1 MNYFTIGHRVIPF
14 NDNVFG
20 TIIEINSYN
29 GRPHY
34 TIKLDDNRIY
44 FIYGDAG
51 IISSTD
57 KYLYMDDFQDK
68 IKDRMG

>member
-1 MNYFTIGHRVIPF
+1 MNFTIGHRVHLF

-20 TIIEINSYN
+20 TIIKINSYN
-29 GRPHY
+29 GKPYY

-44 FIYGDAG
+44 FVYGNGG

-57 KYLYMDDFQDK
+57 KYLYRNDFLDK
-68 IKDRMG
+68 IKDRMK